1 MKNLLCLISVLLIVS
16 PVLGQYCDPPGEYV
30 GETGYPVQSSGVA
43 ANRIAYDSQG
53 GAHITWMAGTSIFER
68 GVRYNFRDE
77 TGQWVSSDGLPV
89 NEVNGAGYPTLA
101 LAADNTAAIAYH
113 NMSNGYINLAVDA
126 FRGMGIFQYFDPPDN
141 MPGGNN
147 AFWPQVAIST
157 NGDIHI
163 IMVEHTQEQ
172 GEYPSVLYTR
182 SEDGGSTWT
191 DPVVVAEVALLNGI
205 ITASSDGKVAI
216 LFLNP
221 VISGEFSQVKNDV
234 CYFVSE
240 DGRDWDFRNVNFIT
254 DYGNDEQEIYCPWGF
269 DAVFDGEGNLNATWV
284 TGHIDDDGYFIDE
297 VTGLKHYSTGNYV
310 GFQIAESLDPV
321 LDCIYGAVTL
331 PISVPSISIGTYPG
345 TDVETIQVTYIGYD
359 ETDASAEGE
368 CMGDIYIVYG
378 WENGILWD
386 EPRNLTQTHSPDC
399 APGDCLSENF
409 ASTAEANSDSVHL
422 TYVMQK
428 RGEDVMDTIYYMPVA
443 IPEVTGVQDDENRA
457 PESFSLI
464 GNYPNP
470 FNAAT
475 TIEFELVEKA
485 EVRLTIYDITG
496 ALVEVLHDGYMEA
509 GKQSIAWNAEDVASG
524 AYFYKLATAEG
535 SLVKK
540 MVLLK

>member
-1 MKNLLCLISVLLIVS
+1 MKKLLCLISILSIVS
-16 PVLGQYCDPPGEYV
+16 PVFGQYCDPPGEYV

-53 GAHITWMAGTSIFER
+53 GTHITWMAGTSIFER
-68 GVRYNFRDE
+68 GVRFNFRDE
-77 TGQWVSSDGLPV
+77 TGQWLSSDGMPV

-101 LAADNTAAIAYH
+101 LTADNTTAVAYH

-172 GEYPSVLYTR
+172 GEYPSILYSR
-182 SEDGGSTWT
+182 SENGGSTWT

-240 DGRDWDFRNVNFIT
+240 DGRMWDFRSPDFIT

-269 DAVFDGEGNLNATWV
+269 DAVFDNEGNMHFTWV

-297 VTGLKHYSTGNYV
+297 VTQLWHFSEQTGVIN
-310 GFQIAESLDPV
+310 QIAESSDPL
-321 LDCIYGAVTL
+321 LDCMYGAVTL
-331 PISVPSISIGTYPG
+331 PISMPSISYSDFYLGALEIIY
-345 TDVETIQVTYIGYD
+345 VGYD

-368 CMGDIYIVYG
+368 CVGDLYMVYG
-378 WENGILWD
+378 IEDGMAWSGPYNITE
-386 EPRNLTQTHSPDC
+386 THSPDC

-409 ASTAEANSDSVHL
+409 PSTAENMYDYVHL

-428 RGEDVMDTIYYMPVA
+428 RGDDADTIYYMPVLVP
-443 IPEVTGVQDDENRA
+443 IGDDISEENGL
-457 PESFSLI
+457 PGSFELL

-470 FNAAT
+470 FNVKT
-475 TIEFELVEKA
+475 TIEFELYEDSDVNLA
-485 EVRLTIYDITG
+485 VYDITG
-496 ALVEVLHDGYMEA
+496 AVVEVLHDGYLES

-535 SLVKK
+535 SHVKK